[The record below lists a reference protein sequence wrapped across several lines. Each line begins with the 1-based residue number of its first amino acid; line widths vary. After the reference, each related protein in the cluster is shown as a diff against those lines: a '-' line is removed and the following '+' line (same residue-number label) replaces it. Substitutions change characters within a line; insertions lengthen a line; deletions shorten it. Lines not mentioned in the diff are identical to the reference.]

1 MKYILYVSIYF
12 FCSITYAKSIEL
24 SRRSINFSIGKVQKQ
39 VSNSLNLRSNHLSR
53 PVAFRSRNDENLHGI
68 WNFEH
73 QNATLWITTG
83 TTQTF
88 PNPSQ
93 TQGFEPSEGNISIN
107 GSSENSLNYVA
118 IYSYFYYDGIQI
130 FLGNNPLI
138 DIDGFSYFANGN
150 ISEDVILPY
159 YFLEYSAVPGYDF
172 FGGQLLIIDT
182 LEGELVENW
191 YGIENSDEPLE
202 FDAESMRITV
212 NEMVV
217 GNNDSIFYS
226 LSGSLSPGTLDIEA
240 GEKTEIVA
248 PVFTS
253 DFGPVSG
260 NESMQWQLNSDGTGY
275 EIFSGLSDP
284 GGYYY
289 TWTDTSEINWT
300 SDNDSI
306 YISLYDYDED
316 DYETINLLYNV
327 EDDSLYL
334 SMEFN
339 YCDGMEAYYYID
351 CYEMFGMMLA
361 IDDIQEVEIN
371 LDVVMSFYETGLV
384 NLDPNVNQSEIPTS
398 FSLHQNYPNPF
409 NPVTTLR
416 YNLPENG
423 LVKITIYD
431 MLVNVINQL
440 VNDVQNSGYKTVKW
454 NATNNQGQPVSAGVY
469 LYSIE
474 TGDFRKTKKMI
485 LLK

>member
-1 MKYILYVSIYF
+1 MKYLFCVLIFF
-12 FCSITYAKSIEL
+12 FCNIIHAKNTE
-24 SRRSINFSIGKVQKQ
+24 INFPLDKTHKQ
-39 VSNSLNLRSNHLSR
+39 MSNSFNFWSNHLSR
-53 PVAFRSRNDENLHGI
+53 PVAFSNRNDEDLHGI

-73 QNATLWITTG
+73 QNATLWITSG

-88 PNPSQ
+88 PNPLQ
-93 TQGFEPSEGNISIN
+93 TQGFEPAEGNISISGTIDGN
-107 GSSENSLNYVA
+107 MNYMY
-118 IYSYFYYDGIQI
+118 IFNNPYYDGVQI
-130 FLGNNPLI
+130 WLGNNPVI
-138 DIDGFSYFANGN
+138 DIEGFDYFAEGI
-150 ISEDVILPY
+150 ISEDVTLPY
-159 YFLEYSAVPGYDF
+159 YSFEYESYPSYNVFAGE
-172 FGGQLLIIDT
+172 LLVIDT
-182 LEGELVENW
+182 LNGELVENW
-191 YGIENSDEPLE
+191 YVIENSEDPLD
-202 FDAESMRITV
+202 FDSESMRITID
-212 NEMVV
+212 ELTV
-217 GNNDSIFYS
+217 GTNGSTFCT

-334 SMEFN
+334 SMELN

-351 CYEMFGMMLA
+351 CYEMFSSMLN
-361 IDDIQEVEIN
+361 IDDIQEVN
-371 LDVVMSFYETGLV
+371 VKLDVTMSFYETGLV
-384 NLDPNVNQSEIPTS
+384 NLDPNVNQSEIPSS

-416 YNLPENG
+416 YDLPENG
-423 LVKITIYD
+423 LVNITIYD
-431 MLVNVINQL
+431 MLGNIINQL
-440 VNDVQNSGYKTVKW
+440 VNEAQNSGYKSIQW
-454 NATNNQGQPVSAGVY
+454 DATNYQGQPVSAGVY
-469 LYSIE
+469 IYRIE
-474 TGDFRKTKKMI
+474 AGDFRQTKKMI